1 VSLRAFL
8 YDVGDGF
15 AANFGAV
22 AIVPTRHGSSTPAGR
37 VRQRDAPP
45 VPRSPIP
52 EHKEQTPMRVPT
64 CLAIPLITAASWGIA
79 TPTIEAGSLAV
90 PVQYTK
96 LDNGLKVVLSPDP
109 TAATAVVAVYYNIGF
124 RIEPKDRTGF
134 AHLFEHMM
142 FQGSANLGKMEFIK
156 LVQSNGGILNG
167 STRFDFTNYFQIVP
181 PHTVET
187 VLWAEADRMRS
198 LAITQDNLTNQQ
210 GVVKNEVKVNVLNQ
224 PYGGFPWIDMPQ
236 VANTNWYNA
245 HNFYGDLED
254 LDAATLDDVRRFFET
269 YYAPYN
275 SVVVVTGNVDAAQA
289 LGWIRKYFGPIKLVA
304 QPAKPDIAE
313 PPQKEERRAS
323 KSYPQAPRPALA
335 VAYHVPARSS
345 PEYYAMGLIDQI
357 LLQGDD
363 SRLHEAL
370 VRKGGHTGG
379 ISGGINFPL
388 GSMFDINGPTLWMS
402 SLFHDRGRSADEILT
417 AFDAEIEAL
426 RTTPVDQATLDLA
439 KVKMRSRLY
448 GQIEQFS
455 GMGLANLL
463 ACFAL
468 FDDDPGLVNRLE
480 DEFDKVTPALIQ
492 RTADQYLRR
501 TNRTVLTV
509 EPKPETSAPA
519 GEMR

>member
-1 VSLRAFL
+1 MRITRLVVVPL
-8 YDVGDGF
+8 
-15 AANFGAV
+15 AALTWLGLA
-22 AIVPTRHGSSTPAGR
+22 APCADAGGL
-37 VRQRDAPP
+37 
-45 VPRSPIP
+45 S
-52 EHKEQTPMRVPT
+52 
-64 CLAIPLITAASWGIA
+64 
-79 TPTIEAGSLAV
+79 V

-156 LVQSNGGILNG
+156 LVQKNGGLLNG

-181 PHTVET
+181 PNTVKT
-187 VLWAEADRMRS
+187 ILWAEADRMRS

-236 VANTNWYNA
+236 VANVNWYNA

-254 LDAATLDDVRRFFET
+254 LDAATLDDVKRFFET
-269 YYAPYN
+269 YYAPN
-275 SVVVVTGNVDAAQA
+275 NAVLVVTGNVDAPQT
-289 LGWIRKYFGPIKLVA
+289 LGWIREYFGPIKAVT

-313 PPQKEERRAS
+313 PPQQEEKRAS

-335 VAYHVPARSS
+335 VAYHVPPRFS

-363 SRLHEAL
+363 SRLYQAL
-370 VRKGGHTGG
+370 VRKGGYTGEVE
-379 ISGGINFPL
+379 GGINYPL
-388 GSMFDINGPTLWMS
+388 GTMFDVNGPTLWMS
-402 SLFHDRGRSADEILT
+402 SLFHDRGRSADDILE
-417 AFDAEIEAL
+417 AFDTEIEGV

-468 FDDDPGLVNRLE
+468 FDDDPALVNRLE
-480 DEFDKVTPALIQ
+480 DEFAKVTPALVQ

-509 EPKPETSAPA
+509 EPKPESPA
-519 GEMR
+519 AAGDVR